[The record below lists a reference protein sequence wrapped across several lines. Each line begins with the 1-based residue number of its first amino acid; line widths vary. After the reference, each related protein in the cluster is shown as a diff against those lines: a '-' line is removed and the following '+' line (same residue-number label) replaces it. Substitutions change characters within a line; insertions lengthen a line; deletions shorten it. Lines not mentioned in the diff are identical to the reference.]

1 VAHAPSKQSAISLM
15 FKPYRDY
22 GIISGRSRR
31 KEYWLFVMFC
41 IAAYFPLGWL
51 EQQPHLILGY
61 DRTGDFPLLKLVFWA
76 YSLLP
81 FLCVTVRWLHDT
93 GRSGRWVLLYLVPF
107 VGWLVLLCFMVLEG
121 HEGPNQYGPSPKPST
136 PPTVA

>member
-1 VAHAPSKQSAISLM
+1 VVHEPPRETAMTLM

-22 GIISGRSRR
+22 GVISGRSCR

-51 EQQPHLILGY
+51 DQQPHLI
-61 DRTGDFPLLKLVFWA
+61 TGIDMSGEFPLIRVAFGV

-81 FLCVTVRWLHDT
+81 FVCVTLRRLHDT
-93 GRSGRWVLLYLVPF
+93 GRSGRWILVSFVPF
-107 VGWLVLLCFMVLEG
+107 VGWLVLLYFMMLDSD
-121 HEGPNQYGPSPKPST
+121 EGPNLYGPSPKPSA
-136 PPTVA
+136 PRTVA